1 MEDQHL
7 KTVYRVVAHVTG
19 YDVTRLHPDTRFSD
33 VVSDDDEFR
42 EIYEECCAAL
52 DVPLAGIIN
61 SMPTYRQKVGDMTLN
76 SWRNL
81 APFSKQAHALLTKYD
96 VPIENETMASLAESM
111 RQGIYVSSGK
121 FCPQQNTPRS
131 KTYVLGW
138 TAGLAS
144 AAVAAPYALTLL
156 PCNPVC
162 SDCTLSTWSQMQEML
177 PVSIGLFAV
186 VQTIAFIPGLYGLT
200 TEKKKRPSF
209 SDGKQATKRTN
220 EA

>member
-1 MEDQHL
+1 MEDRYLQ
-7 KTVYRVVAHVTG
+7 TVYRVVAHVTG
-19 YDVTRLHPDTRFSD
+19 YNVTALRPDTRFSD
-33 VVSDDDEFR
+33 ILSEEEQFH

-61 SMPTYRQKVGDMTLN
+61 SMPMYRQKVGDVMLN

-81 APFSKQAHALLTKYD
+81 AAFSTQAQALLAKYD
-96 VPIENETMASLAESM
+96 VPIEDETMASLAESM

-121 FCPQQNTPRS
+121 FCPPQNPPRS

-138 TAGLAS
+138 TAGLSIAS
-144 AAVAAPYALTLL
+144 IAVPFAFTLL

-177 PVSIGLFAV
+177 PVSLGILAF
-186 VQTIAFIPGLYGLT
+186 VQAIAFVPGLYGIHA
-200 TEKKKRPSF
+200 EKTKRPPLPDQDHAASR
-209 SDGKQATKRTN
+209 AN
-220 EA
+220 EV